1 MFQLGS
7 TAERIIRKS
16 NKPVWVIKN
25 DTLLSIKRILYPVD
39 FSVESKRAL
48 NNAITLAQKFNAE
61 LIIFS
66 VYELADADSLRYRFD
81 WDEYKHSLRSLH
93 MKEFNSF
100 LEGFDLID
108 LNFKIE
114 TKGGSPAKE
123 ILQTIKKYKSD
134 LLVMGTTGRSGIS
147 KILIGSVTE
156 KVIRELP
163 CSFITQKSENLITH

>member
-100 LEGFDLID
+100 LEGFDLI
-108 LNFKIE
+108 
-114 TKGGSPAKE
+114 
-123 ILQTIKKYKSD
+123 
-134 LLVMGTTGRSGIS
+134 
-147 KILIGSVTE
+147 
-156 KVIRELP
+156 
-163 CSFITQKSENLITH
+163 